1 MLTNTIKVS
10 KLSKKIKE
18 ICMNL
23 KNIIITT
30 GVSLLITGCLVS
42 ESKDCDTS
50 STNEPSSS
58 SQSEVKIPFE
68 GLIAYYP
75 FNSNA
80 KDESNNTHDG
90 EIIGAQIN
98 SEFTTENTTLEFN
111 GTSDYVE
118 LDKLEDLNSSL
129 ESFSISFWIKSDSKN
144 TNKYQ
149 SVLKTINSSGS
160 GTMLS
165 LEIHRGPNSE
175 YSEGVIRLDVRDD
188 SDKYFVLY
196 ANKPEVFDN
205 NWHNITFVVSSSL
218 NNEGAVYID
227 GVLDTSDDY
236 NAVYGKD
243 RPMGSPSNFSEFD
256 FNLVL
261 GAGNNRGNIESFF
274 KGSLDEFAFYD
285 RALELEDLDKL
296 YNR

>member
-1 MLTNTIKVS
+1 
-10 KLSKKIKE
+10 
-18 ICMNL
+18 MNL

>member
-1 MLTNTIKVS
+1 M
-10 KLSKKIKE
+10 
-18 ICMNL
+18 
-23 KNIIITT
+23 
-30 GVSLLITGCLVS
+30 
-42 ESKDCDTS
+42 
-50 STNEPSSS
+50 
-58 SQSEVKIPFE
+58 
-68 GLIAYYP
+68 
-75 FNSNA
+75 
-80 KDESNNTHDG
+80 
-90 EIIGAQIN
+90 
-98 SEFTTENTTLEFN
+98 
-111 GTSDYVE
+111 E

-205 NWHNITFVVSSSL
+205 QWHNITFVVSSSL

-274 KGSLDEFAFYD
+274 RGSLDEFAFYD